1 MLRVG
6 HVGLQVPDLD
16 ASIEF
21 AVRILGL
28 RVSER
33 DDRLAYLSCNARHH
47 ELSLHAGERSALDHI
62 AFEVDRETFD
72 VIQARVDAI
81 ERGETGVEDAFRF
94 VAPGGFAIEVFHG
107 MAHDQPAHYVSVA
120 PRPVK
125 FEHVTVKS
133 TRKDELEAL
142 LIDVLGLRLSDRAED
157 AVSWL
162 RANERRERD
171 RRRRRRPAPLR
182 VADRLVRHVRPRR
195 RPPAQ
200 PRRGVP
206 VGSRPP
212 RHRRQLLLLLPR
224 RRRRRGRVLGRDPAH
239 RGRGALRPARVA
251 GRAADRQ
258 PLGQPGA
265 AGGVRRSGDAPRHAG
280 DGGMSPF
287 ALTGRTALVTGAGRV
302 LGRAIAVALAQAG
315 ADVTAV
321 SRTEADLE
329 TLAERRAL
337 PCDVTD
343 PDALAALPD
352 ADILVASAGT
362 NVPEPFLEVEPE
374 TFDRIL
380 GLNLR
385 ATFFT
390 AQAVARGMAARGRG
404 SIVLVSS
411 QMGHV
416 GAPNRTVYCASKHAI
431 EGLTKALAVELAP
444 QGVRVNAVAPTYIRT
459 PMTAPFFQDDAFRAA
474 TEAAIPLGRIGEPAD
489 VAGAVVFLCSPAARL
504 VTGTSLVVDGGYTA
518 Q

>member
-107 MAHDQPAHYVSVA
+107 MAHDQPAHYDSVA

-162 RANERRERD
+162 RASDE
-171 RRRRRRPAPLR
+171 
-182 VADRLVRHVRPRR
+182 HH
-195 RPPAQ
+195 
-200 PRRGVP
+200 GVS
-206 VGSRPP
+206 V
-212 RHRRQLLLLLPR
+212 
-224 RRRRRGRVLGRDPAH
+224 
-239 RGRGALRPARVA
+239 
-251 GRAADRQ
+251 
-258 PLGQPGA
+258 
-265 AGGVRRSGDAPRHAG
+265 
-280 DGGMSPF
+280 
-287 ALTGRTALVTGAGRV
+287 
-302 LGRAIAVALAQAG
+302 IG
-315 ADVTAV
+315 ADV
-321 SRTEADLE
+321 
-329 TLAERRAL
+329 
-337 PCDVTD
+337 
-343 PDALAALPD
+343 DALHHYAWQID
-352 ADILVASAGT
+352 SFGT
-362 NVPEPFLEVEPE
+362 FARVGDHLLNHGGAFLWGP
-374 TFDRIL
+374 
-380 GLNLR
+380 
-385 ATFFT
+385 
-390 AQAVARGMAARGRG
+390 
-404 SIVLVSS
+404 
-411 QMGHV
+411 GHH
-416 GAPNRTVYCASKHAI
+416 GIGDNYFC
-431 EGLTKALAVELAP
+431 
-444 QGVRVNAVAPTYIRT
+444 Y
-459 PMTAPFFQDDAFRAA
+459 FRD
-474 TEAAIPLGRIGEPAD
+474 GD
-489 VAGAVVFLCSPAARL
+489 GAVVEYSAGIQRIEDEAHYVPRVWPDEPLTVNRWGNQVPPAEFVEAATPL
-504 VTGTSLVVDGGYTA
+504 ATPATVA
-518 Q
+518 